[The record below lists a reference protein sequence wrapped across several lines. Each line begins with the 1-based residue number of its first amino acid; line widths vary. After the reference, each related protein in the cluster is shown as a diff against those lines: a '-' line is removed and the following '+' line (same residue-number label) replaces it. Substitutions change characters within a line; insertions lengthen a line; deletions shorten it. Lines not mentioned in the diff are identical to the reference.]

1 MPSYTPNQI
10 TKDEMI
16 EIIREK
22 MLSQSNNI
30 TENQRKKFKKSLS
43 PHQVAGSN
51 VKDFLVD
58 LLLTTQNR
66 LNHLEFE
73 FESMKRENER
83 LENIIQ
89 AKR

>member
-66 LNHLEFE
+66 LNHLEYE
-73 FESMKRENER
+73 FASMKRENER

>member
-22 MLSQSNNI
+22 MLSKSNNI

-43 PHQVAGSN
+43 SQNGNN
-51 VKDFLVD
+51 VKDFLVE
-58 LLLTTQNR
+58 LLLIQTNKV
-66 LNHLEFE
+66 NHLEYELHKFR
-73 FESMKRENER
+73 K
-83 LENIIQ
+83 I
-89 AKR
+89 

>member
-22 MLSQSNNI
+22 MLSKSNNI

-43 PHQVAGSN
+43 SQNGNN
-51 VKDFLVD
+51 VKDFLVE
-58 LLLTTQNR
+58 LLLIQTNKV
-66 LNHLEFE
+66 NHLEYELQVNSKFR
-73 FESMKRENER
+73 K
-83 LENIIQ
+83 I
-89 AKR
+89 